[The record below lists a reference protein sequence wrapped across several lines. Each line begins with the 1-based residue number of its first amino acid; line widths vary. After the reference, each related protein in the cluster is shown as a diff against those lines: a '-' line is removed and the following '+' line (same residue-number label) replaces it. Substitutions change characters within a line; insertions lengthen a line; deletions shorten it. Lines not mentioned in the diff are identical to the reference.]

1 MLRAARSH
9 LLPHRAM
16 STPLRE
22 LRVSARVLLATATLA
37 CVLPVRP
44 LPAQGAAAVP
54 ACTIPPATDSVNAA
68 VVARAAALDESQS
81 LPPGFADELLFEL
94 GGRLR
99 VPTPLP
105 VNTYEQVL
113 RSADLSQPAR
123 AFASLDLL
131 ATMRLTHTGQPEDVQ
146 LLASSLSPAFDDAV
160 LRAIESAVRDS
171 AFPRLGPEVKD
182 ASIPVRLLVT
192 TTLTPA
198 DDDMVLFRM
207 RVPALEVTPATVL
220 NVPVPTY
227 PTVQRMGGIQGRVDL
242 RVIVAENGLAAANAV
257 RVVRA
262 DDVAFLRAVLAVLGE
277 YRFAPAKVGGC
288 PVATVYQLPV
298 EFTR

>member
-1 MLRAARSH
+1 MSIPLRA
-9 LLPHRAM
+9 PRAI
-16 STPLRE
+16 
-22 LRVSARVLLATATLA
+22 ARVLLASAALA
-37 CVLPVRP
+37 CATPARTG
-44 LPAQGAAAVP
+44 PAQVAASAP
-54 ACTIPPATDSVNAA
+54 ACTIPPATDSVNVA
-68 VVARAAALDESQS
+68 VVARATALDESQV

-99 VPTPLP
+99 MPTPLP

-131 ATMRLTHTGQPEDVQ
+131 ATMRLTHAGQPQDVQ
-146 LLASSLSPAFDDAV
+146 LLASSLSPAFDAAV
-160 LRAIESAVRDS
+160 LEAIASAVRDS
-171 AFPRLGPEVKD
+171 ALPRLGPEVND

-220 NVPVPTY
+220 NVPVPAY
-227 PTVQRMGGIQGRVDL
+227 PAVQRMGGIQGRVDL
-242 RVIVAENGLAAANAV
+242 RVIVTENGLVAANAV

-262 DDVAFLRAVLAVLGE
+262 DDLPFLRAVLGVLGE

>member
-1 MLRAARSH
+1 MVFPR
-9 LLPHRAM
+9 
-16 STPLRE
+16 RE
-22 LRVSARVLLATATLA
+22 LRVARALLASALLSLLAPARTLW
-37 CVLPVRP
+37 
-44 LPAQGAAAVP
+44 AQVASAP
-54 ACTIPPATDSVNAA
+54 ACTIPDAADSVNVA
-68 VVARAAALDESQS
+68 VVARASALDESQS
-81 LPPGFADELLFEL
+81 LPPGVADELLFEL

-113 RSADLSQPAR
+113 RSQDLSQPAR

-131 ATMRLTHTGQPEDVQ
+131 ATLRLTHDGQPRDVQ
-146 LLASSLSPAFDDAV
+146 LLSSSLSPGFDAAV
-160 LRAIESAVRDS
+160 MGALQAAVRDS
-171 AFPRLGPEVKD
+171 ALPRLGPEVS
-182 ASIPVRLLVT
+182 APSLAVRVLVT

-207 RVPALEVTPATVL
+207 RVPALEVSPATVL

-242 RVIVAENGLAAANAV
+242 RVIVTENGLAAANAV

-277 YRFAPAKVGGC
+277 YRFAPARVGGC
-288 PVATVYQLPV
+288 PVAAVYQLPV

>member
-1 MLRAARSH
+1 MSILCPASPAGARPFLAAA
-9 LLPHRAM
+9 LLCAAA
-16 STPLRE
+16 LG
-22 LRVSARVLLATATLA
+22 
-37 CVLPVRP
+37 RP
-44 LPAQGAAAVP
+44 LPAQSRDAAASCMVP
-54 ACTIPPATDSVNAA
+54 AAADSVTVA
-68 VVARAAALDESQS
+68 VVARATALDESQS

-99 VPTPLP
+99 VPSPLP
-105 VNTYEQVL
+105 VNTYEPVL
-113 RSADLSQPAR
+113 RSADRSQPAR

-131 ATMRLTHTGQPEDVQ
+131 ATLRLTHTGQPDRVE
-146 LLASSLSPAFDDAV
+146 LLASSLSPAFDQAV
-160 LRAIESAVRDS
+160 LQAIESAVRDS
-171 AFPRLGPEVKD
+171 ALPRLGPDVKD
-182 ASIPVRLLVT
+182 PTIPVRLLVT
-192 TTLTPA
+192 TTVTPA

-220 NVPVPTY
+220 NVPVPAY
-227 PTVQRMGGIQGRVDL
+227 PAVQRMGGVQGRVDL
-242 RVIVAENGLAAANAV
+242 RVIVTENGLAAANAV

-262 DDVAFLRAVLAVLGE
+262 DDVAFLRAVLAVLDE